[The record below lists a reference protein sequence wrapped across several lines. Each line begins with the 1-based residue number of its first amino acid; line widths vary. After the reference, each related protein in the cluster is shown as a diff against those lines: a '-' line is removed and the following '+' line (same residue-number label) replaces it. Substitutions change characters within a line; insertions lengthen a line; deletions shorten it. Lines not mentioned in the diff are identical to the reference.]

1 MSFVDRY
8 LSYFIA
14 VSMIL
19 GVSIGSIFPNFSNYI
34 SSLEL
39 TGINL
44 PIAFLIWGMIIPMML
59 SINFN
64 SIIKIKDRPQAILI
78 TVIVNWLIKPILMTG
93 IAILFIN
100 NIFSTWIDAAKAS
113 EYISGM
119 ILLGVAP
126 CTAMVFVWS
135 NLVKGNSNYT
145 LVQVIINDLIL
156 LFAFAPIASFLLGV
170 NQIKIPLWTIFNS
183 VLIYVFIPLLFCLL
197 IKKIVNDAAKIY
209 TINNFLKPISGICLV
224 LTVLFL
230 FLVQASEVINNPFQI
245 LLIAI
250 PLIMQTFLIFFI
262 TAILLRIFNQ
272 EKSIAGPASMIGASN
287 FFELAV
293 ATAISLFGVNS
304 GAATATVVGV
314 LVEVPVML
322 SLVGIVNNN
331 DYLFPTRAK
340 SFN

>member
-1 MSFVDRY
+1 MSLIDRY

-78 TVIVNWLIKPILMTG
+78 TIIVNWLIKPILMTG

-100 NIFSTWIDAAKAS
+100 NIFSSWIDAAKAS

-250 PLIMQTFLIFFI
+250 PLIIQTFLIFFI

-293 ATAISLFGVNS
+293 AIAISLFGVNS

-331 DYLFPTRAK
+331 DNLFPTRAK
-340 SFN
+340 SFS

>member
-1 MSFVDRY
+1 MSFIDRY

-14 VSMIL
+14 VSIIL
-19 GVSIGSIFPNFSNYI
+19 GVSIGSIFPDFSNYI

-64 SIIKIKDRPQAILI
+64 SIIKVKDRPQAILI

-156 LFAFAPIASFLLGV
+156 LFAFAPIASFLLGI
-170 NQIKIPLWTIFNS
+170 NHIKIPLWTIFNS

-197 IKKIVNDAAKIY
+197 MKKIVNNAAKIY

-250 PLIMQTFLIFFI
+250 PLIIQTFLIFFI
-262 TAILLRIFNQ
+262 TAILMRIFNQ

-293 ATAISLFGVNS
+293 AIAISLFGVNS

-322 SLVGIVNNN
+322 SLIGIVNNN

>member
-1 MSFVDRY
+1 MSLIDRY

-78 TVIVNWLIKPILMTG
+78 TIIVNWLIKPILMTG

-250 PLIMQTFLIFFI
+250 PLIIQTFLIFFI

-272 EKSIAGPASMIGASN
+272 EKSISGPASMIGASN

-293 ATAISLFGVNS
+293 AIAISLFGVNS

-340 SFN
+340 SFS

>member
-1 MSFVDRY
+1 MTLIERY

-78 TVIVNWLIKPILMTG
+78 TIIVNWLIKPILMTG

-250 PLIMQTFLIFFI
+250 PLIIQTFLIFFI

-293 ATAISLFGVNS
+293 AIAISLFGVNS

-340 SFN
+340 SFS

>member
-1 MSFVDRY
+1 MSLIDRY

-78 TVIVNWLIKPILMTG
+78 TIIVNWLIKPILMTG

-170 NQIKIPLWTIFNS
+170 NHIKIPLWTIFNS

-250 PLIMQTFLIFFI
+250 PLIIQTFLIFFI

-293 ATAISLFGVNS
+293 AIAISLFGVNS

-331 DYLFPTRAK
+331 DNLFPTRAK
-340 SFN
+340 SFS

>member
-14 VSMIL
+14 FSMIL
-19 GVSIGSIFPNFSNYI
+19 GVSIGSIFPNVSNYI

-64 SIIKIKDRPQAILI
+64 SIIKVKDRPQAILI
-78 TVIVNWLIKPILMTG
+78 TLIVNWLIKPILMTA

-156 LFAFAPIASFLLGV
+156 LFAFAPIASFLLGI
-170 NQIKIPLWTIFNS
+170 NHIQIPLWTIFNS

-250 PLIMQTFLIFFI
+250 PLIIQTFLIFFI
-262 TAILLRIFNQ
+262 TAILMRIFNQ

-293 ATAISLFGVNS
+293 AIAISLFGVNS

-340 SFN
+340 SIN

>member
-250 PLIMQTFLIFFI
+250 PLIIQTFLIFFI

-293 ATAISLFGVNS
+293 AIAISLFGVNS

-340 SFN
+340 SFS

>member
-1 MSFVDRY
+1 MSLIDRY

-78 TVIVNWLIKPILMTG
+78 TIIVNWLIKPILMTG

-100 NIFSTWIDAAKAS
+100 NIFSSWIDAAKAS

-197 IKKIVNDAAKIY
+197 MKKIVNNAAKIHM
-209 TINNFLKPISGICLV
+209 INNFLKPVSGICLV

-250 PLIMQTFLIFFI
+250 PLIIQTFLIFFI

-293 ATAISLFGVNS
+293 AIAISLFGVNS

-340 SFN
+340 SFR

>member
-1 MSFVDRY
+1 MSFIDRY

-78 TVIVNWLIKPILMTG
+78 TIIVNWLIKPILMTG

-100 NIFSTWIDAAKAS
+100 NIFSSWIDAAKAS

-209 TINNFLKPISGICLV
+209 TLNNFLKPISGICLV

-250 PLIMQTFLIFFI
+250 PLIIQTFLIFFI

-293 ATAISLFGVNS
+293 AIAISLFGVNS

-340 SFN
+340 SFR

>member
-1 MSFVDRY
+1 MSLIDRY

-78 TVIVNWLIKPILMTG
+78 TIIVNWLIKPILMTG

-183 VLIYVFIPLLFCLL
+183 VLIYVFIPLSFCLL

-250 PLIMQTFLIFFI
+250 PLIIQTFLIFFI

-293 ATAISLFGVNS
+293 AIAISLFGVNS

-322 SLVGIVNNN
+322 SLVGIVNKN
-331 DYLFPTRAK
+331 D
-340 SFN
+340 

>member
-78 TVIVNWLIKPILMTG
+78 TIIVNWLIKPILMTG

-197 IKKIVNDAAKIY
+197 MKKIVNNAAKIHM
-209 TINNFLKPISGICLV
+209 INNFLKPVSGICLV

-250 PLIMQTFLIFFI
+250 PLIIQTFLIFFI

-293 ATAISLFGVNS
+293 AIAISLFGVNS

-340 SFN
+340 SFR

>member
-183 VLIYVFIPLLFCLL
+183 VLIYVFTPLLFCLL

-331 DYLFPTRAK
+331 DYLFPPRAK
-340 SFN
+340 SYS

>member
-250 PLIMQTFLIFFI
+250 PLIIQTFLIFFI
-262 TAILLRIFNQ
+262 AAILMRIFNQ

-293 ATAISLFGVNS
+293 AIAISLFGVNS

-340 SFN
+340 SFS

>member
-78 TVIVNWLIKPILMTG
+78 TIIVNWLIKPILMTG

-250 PLIMQTFLIFFI
+250 PLIIQTFLIFFI

-293 ATAISLFGVNS
+293 AIAISLFGVNS

>member
-78 TVIVNWLIKPILMTG
+78 TIIVNWLIKPILMTG

-100 NIFSTWIDAAKAS
+100 NIFSSWIDAAKAS

-293 ATAISLFGVNS
+293 AIAISLFGVNS

>member
-1 MSFVDRY
+1 MSFIDRY

-78 TVIVNWLIKPILMTG
+78 TIIVNWLIKPILMTG

-250 PLIMQTFLIFFI
+250 PLIIQTFLIFFI

-293 ATAISLFGVNS
+293 AIAISLFGVNS

-340 SFN
+340 SLS

>member
-19 GVSIGSIFPNFSNYI
+19 GVSIGSIFPNVSNYI

-78 TVIVNWLIKPILMTG
+78 TIIVNWLIKPILMTG

-100 NIFSTWIDAAKAS
+100 NIFSSWIDAAKAS

-250 PLIMQTFLIFFI
+250 PLIIQTFLIFFI

-293 ATAISLFGVNS
+293 AIAISLFGVNS

-340 SFN
+340 SFS

>member
-100 NIFSTWIDAAKAS
+100 NIFSSWIDAAKAS

-209 TINNFLKPISGICLV
+209 TLNNFLKPISGICLV

-250 PLIMQTFLIFFI
+250 PLIIQTFLIFFI

-293 ATAISLFGVNS
+293 AIAISLFGVNS

-340 SFN
+340 SFS

>member
-1 MSFVDRY
+1 MSFIDRY

-14 VSMIL
+14 VSIIL

-78 TVIVNWLIKPILMTG
+78 TIIVNWLIKPILMTG

-156 LFAFAPIASFLLGV
+156 LFAFAPIASFLLGI

-250 PLIMQTFLIFFI
+250 PLIIQTFLIFFI

-293 ATAISLFGVNS
+293 AIAISLFGVNS

-340 SFN
+340 SFS

>member
-1 MSFVDRY
+1 MSLIDRY

-78 TVIVNWLIKPILMTG
+78 TIIVNWLIKPILMTG

-250 PLIMQTFLIFFI
+250 PLIIQTFLIFFI

-293 ATAISLFGVNS
+293 AIAISLFGVNS

-340 SFN
+340 SFS

>member
-1 MSFVDRY
+1 MSFIDRY

-78 TVIVNWLIKPILMTG
+78 TIIVNWLIKPILMTG

-250 PLIMQTFLIFFI
+250 PLIIQTFLIFFI

-293 ATAISLFGVNS
+293 AIAISLFGVNS

-340 SFN
+340 SFS

>member
-1 MSFVDRY
+1 MSLIDRY

-78 TVIVNWLIKPILMTG
+78 TIIVNWLIKPILMTG

-250 PLIMQTFLIFFI
+250 PLIIQTFLIFFI

-293 ATAISLFGVNS
+293 AIAISLFGVNS

-340 SFN
+340 SFR

>member
-1 MSFVDRY
+1 
-8 LSYFIA
+8 
-14 VSMIL
+14 MIL

-78 TVIVNWLIKPILMTG
+78 TIIVNWLIKPILMTG

-100 NIFSTWIDAAKAS
+100 NIFSSWIDAAKAS

-209 TINNFLKPISGICLV
+209 TLNNFLKPISGICLV

-250 PLIMQTFLIFFI
+250 PLIIQTFLIFFI

-293 ATAISLFGVNS
+293 AIAISLFGVNS

-314 LVEVPVML
+314 LVEVPLML

-340 SFN
+340 SFR

>member
-1 MSFVDRY
+1 MSLIDRY

-100 NIFSTWIDAAKAS
+100 NIFSSWIDAAKAS

-250 PLIMQTFLIFFI
+250 PLIIQTFLIFFI

-293 ATAISLFGVNS
+293 AIAISLFGVNS

-340 SFN
+340 SFS

>member
-1 MSFVDRY
+1 MSLIDRY

-78 TVIVNWLIKPILMTG
+78 TIIVNWLIKPILMTG

-100 NIFSTWIDAAKAS
+100 NIFSSWIDAAKAS

-250 PLIMQTFLIFFI
+250 PLIIQTFLIFFI

-293 ATAISLFGVNS
+293 AIAISLFGVNS

-340 SFN
+340 SFR

>member
-1 MSFVDRY
+1 MSFIDRY

-78 TVIVNWLIKPILMTG
+78 TIIVNWLIKPILMTG

-100 NIFSTWIDAAKAS
+100 NIFSSWIDAAKAS

-197 IKKIVNDAAKIY
+197 MKKIVNNAAKIHM
-209 TINNFLKPISGICLV
+209 INNFLKPVSGICLV

-250 PLIMQTFLIFFI
+250 PLIIQTFLIFFI

-293 ATAISLFGVNS
+293 AIAISLFGVNS
-304 GAATATVVGV
+304 GAATATGVGV

-331 DYLFPTRAK
+331 DYLFPPRAK
-340 SFN
+340 SYS

>member
-1 MSFVDRY
+1 MSLIDRY

-78 TVIVNWLIKPILMTG
+78 TIIVNWLIKPILMTG

-100 NIFSTWIDAAKAS
+100 NIFSSWIDAAKAS

-250 PLIMQTFLIFFI
+250 PLIIQTFLIFFI

-293 ATAISLFGVNS
+293 AIAISLFGVNS

-331 DYLFPTRAK
+331 DYLFPPRAK
-340 SFN
+340 SYS

>member
-1 MSFVDRY
+1 MSLIDRY

-19 GVSIGSIFPNFSNYI
+19 GVSIGSIFPDFSNYI

-78 TVIVNWLIKPILMTG
+78 TIIVNWLIKPILMTG

-250 PLIMQTFLIFFI
+250 PLIIQTFLIFFI

-293 ATAISLFGVNS
+293 AIAISLFGVNS

-340 SFN
+340 SFS

>member
-1 MSFVDRY
+1 MSLIDRY

-78 TVIVNWLIKPILMTG
+78 TIIVNWLIKPILMTG

-250 PLIMQTFLIFFI
+250 PLIIQTFLIFFI

-272 EKSIAGPASMIGASN
+272 EKSISGPASMIGASN

-293 ATAISLFGVNS
+293 AIAISLFGVNS

-340 SFN
+340 SFR

>member
-19 GVSIGSIFPNFSNYI
+19 GVSIGSIFPNVSNYI

-197 IKKIVNDAAKIY
+197 MKKIVNNAAKIHM
-209 TINNFLKPISGICLV
+209 INNFLKPVSGICLV

-250 PLIMQTFLIFFI
+250 PLIIQTFLIFFI
-262 TAILLRIFNQ
+262 AAILMRIFNQ

-293 ATAISLFGVNS
+293 AIAISLFGVNS

>member
-1 MSFVDRY
+1 MSFIDRY

-78 TVIVNWLIKPILMTG
+78 TIIVNWLIKPILMTG

-209 TINNFLKPISGICLV
+209 TINNCLKPISGICLV

-250 PLIMQTFLIFFI
+250 PLIIQTFLIFFI

-293 ATAISLFGVNS
+293 AIAISLFGVNS

-340 SFN
+340 SLS

>member
-1 MSFVDRY
+1 MSFIDRY

-78 TVIVNWLIKPILMTG
+78 TIIVNWLIKPILMTG

-100 NIFSTWIDAAKAS
+100 NIFSSWIDAAKAS

-250 PLIMQTFLIFFI
+250 PLIIQTFLIFFI

-293 ATAISLFGVNS
+293 AIAISLFGVNS

-322 SLVGIVNNN
+322 SLVGIVNKN

-340 SFN
+340 SFS

>member
-19 GVSIGSIFPNFSNYI
+19 GVSIGSIFPNVSNYI

-78 TVIVNWLIKPILMTG
+78 TIIVNWLIKPILMTG

-197 IKKIVNDAAKIY
+197 MKKIVNNAAKIHM
-209 TINNFLKPISGICLV
+209 INNFLKPVSGICLV

-250 PLIMQTFLIFFI
+250 PLIIQTFLIFFI

-293 ATAISLFGVNS
+293 AIAISLFGVNS

-322 SLVGIVNNN
+322 SLVGIVNKN

-340 SFN
+340 SFS

>member
-1 MSFVDRY
+1 MSFIDRY

-78 TVIVNWLIKPILMTG
+78 TIIVNWLIKPILMTG

-250 PLIMQTFLIFFI
+250 PLIIQTFLIFFI

-340 SFN
+340 SFS

>member
-1 MSFVDRY
+1 
-8 LSYFIA
+8 
-14 VSMIL
+14 
-19 GVSIGSIFPNFSNYI
+19 
-34 SSLEL
+34 
-39 TGINL
+39 
-44 PIAFLIWGMIIPMML
+44 MIIPMML

-78 TVIVNWLIKPILMTG
+78 TIIVNWLIKPILMTG

-250 PLIMQTFLIFFI
+250 PLIIQTFLIFFI

-293 ATAISLFGVNS
+293 AIAISLFGVNS

-340 SFN
+340 SFS

>member
-1 MSFVDRY
+1 MSLIDRY

-78 TVIVNWLIKPILMTG
+78 TIIVNWLIKPILMTG

-293 ATAISLFGVNS
+293 AIAISLFGVNS

-340 SFN
+340 SFS

>member
-1 MSFVDRY
+1 MSFIDRY

-78 TVIVNWLIKPILMTG
+78 TIIVNWLIKPILMTG

-100 NIFSTWIDAAKAS
+100 NIFSSWIDAAKAS

-250 PLIMQTFLIFFI
+250 PLIIQTFLIFFI

-293 ATAISLFGVNS
+293 AIAISLFGVNS

-340 SFN
+340 SFS